1 MEPLEMSPYLRL
13 IQRTGNTKHPG
24 GFNATDLLLKRT
36 DLKPGARLLDVGCGA
51 GHTSAYIAKNYDCT
65 VCGVDVSS
73 EVLERARAM
82 HRGDSLHNRL
92 SFEVANAN
100 NLPFS
105 DGYFDVV
112 LCESVMFFIHDKEA
126 ALKEMARVVKPSGFL
141 AINEICLSR
150 KKNHHKVRDY
160 FLRPEF
166 GGFLTTAE
174 QSMEW
179 LLTNENWKIMV
190 QDEEAFDLAGQIKGE
205 LKLLLSKDGALQFLE
220 SAHQI
225 LVHKETRTDFMR
237 IFKFMMEMP
246 KGTLRH
252 LNSMLLLAQKQE

>member
-24 GFNATDLLLKRT
+24 GFKATDMLLKRT
-36 DLKPGARLLDVGCGA
+36 NLKAGARLLDVGCGA

-65 VCGVDVSS
+65 VSGVDVSPQ
-73 EVLERARAM
+73 VLERARA
-82 HRGDSLHNRL
+82 LHKDEPYHVRMT
-92 SFEVANAN
+92 FDVANAI

-112 LCESVMFFIHDKEA
+112 LCESVLFFIHDKEA

-141 AINEICLSR
+141 AINELCLSK
-150 KKNHHKVRDY
+150 KKNLHKIRDY

-174 QSMEW
+174 EGMAW
-179 LLTNENWKIMV
+179 LLHNDQWKIILH
-190 QDEEAFDLAGQIKGE
+190 DEEPFDVKEQIKGE
-205 LKLLLSKDGALQFLE
+205 LKQLLSKQGILHFLE
-220 SAHQI
+220 SAHQL
-225 LVHKETRTDFMR
+225 LVHQETREDFLR
-237 IFKFMMEMP
+237 ILKFLLEMP
-246 KGTLRH
+246 KNTLKH
-252 LNSMLLLAQKQE
+252 LNAMLLLAQKAP